1 MQKKKKHK
9 TNEAEVRN
17 LPDKEFKII
26 VIKMLTELKENNK
39 GTQLEHL
46 PRTIKYRKKG
56 SELNNITEMKIH
68 YVNLIE

>member
-1 MQKKKKHK
+1 
-9 TNEAEVRN
+9 
-17 LPDKEFKII
+17 
-26 VIKMLTELKENNK
+26 MLTELKENNK